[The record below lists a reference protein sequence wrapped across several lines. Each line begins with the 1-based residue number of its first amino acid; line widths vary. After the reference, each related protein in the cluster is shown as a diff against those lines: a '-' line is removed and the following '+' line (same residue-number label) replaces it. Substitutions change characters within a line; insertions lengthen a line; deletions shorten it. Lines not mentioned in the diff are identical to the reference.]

1 MIRGGHIDMCILG
14 ALQVSEEGDI
24 ANWMIPGSMVKGP
37 GGSMDLL
44 SGAKKVVVVMT
55 HTTKNGEPKILKKCS
70 LPLGGVKC
78 VNMIVTDLSVM
89 EFTKEGLVLKE
100 LAPGVTV
107 EEIKAKTEAKFKVSP
122 NLKEIKV

>member
-1 MIRGGHIDMCILG
+1 MCILG